1 MKKAG
6 DFEKTQP
13 MSQHLKVKTSG
24 EKKSLSHSNTQLSL
38 TNLEKTITSE
48 NYWQNIQ
55 EIVRSSFLQTVGIIK
70 ELQ

>member
-13 MSQHLKVKTSG
+13 MSLHLKQKTLKDKTSQPNAQFP
-24 EKKSLSHSNTQLSL
+24 LA
-38 TNLEKTITSE
+38 NLESTIQNE

-55 EIVRSSFLQTVGIIK
+55 EIVRSSFI
-70 ELQ
+70 

>member
-13 MSQHLKVKTSG
+13 MSQHLKSKPLKDKTSQ
-24 EKKSLSHSNTQLSL
+24 SSILHPMA
-38 TNLEKTITSE
+38 NLESTIQNE

-55 EIVRSSFLQTVGIIK
+55 EIVRSSFSQTVSIIK
-70 ELQ
+70 ELQY